1 MRYLH
6 HVLSSFSISS
16 PVWSLAFRPFFILA
30 SLSSVLSLFLWL
42 IYLNSGELIT
52 DQQIL
57 PPVLWHIHEM
67 FFAFTLTIAIGFLLT
82 AVQTWT
88 GLKSLQGYS
97 LLGLSLIWIAIRC
110 LLLLDKSQLPW
121 LLEVIMFLQV
131 VWWAVVLFSFARLLF
146 KAKSQ
151 RNFIFIPLLIALMIL
166 QLSFLY
172 WSQEELALVKHL
184 ARSAVLVFSIIVG
197 IIAGRVIPMFTRNA
211 LAADV
216 KQKIKLTAWL
226 DGMILI
232 FSLLGSG
239 NFLFSYFYSLPLN
252 PAWALFV
259 VGVLHLAR
267 LSQWR
272 SIYTLNNP
280 LLWSLHLAY
289 LCLASGLILIA
300 LSFYSAQVLM
310 SDAFHLVT
318 VGVFG
323 GMILAMMVR
332 VSLGHTGRPLQVNN
346 WLVVAFLLIFIA
358 VILRV
363 LLAILVQPLSAW
375 NSSALLWI
383 AAYSIFLRFYIP
395 VLTSS
400 RK

>member
-1 MRYLH
+1 
-6 HVLSSFSISS
+6 
-16 PVWSLAFRPFFILA
+16 
-30 SLSSVLSLFLWL
+30 
-42 IYLNSGELIT
+42 
-52 DQQIL
+52 
-57 PPVLWHIHEM
+57 
-67 FFAFTLTIAIGFLLT
+67 
-82 AVQTWT
+82 
-88 GLKSLQGYS
+88 
-97 LLGLSLIWIAIRC
+97 
-110 LLLLDKSQLPW
+110 
-121 LLEVIMFLQV
+121 
-131 VWWAVVLFSFARLLF
+131 
-146 KAKSQ
+146 
-151 RNFIFIPLLIALMIL
+151 MIL

-252 PAWALFV
+252 QDWELFV
-259 VGVLHLAR
+259 VGVLHLAL